1 MKQVYKDEMKQ
12 VYKDEMKQVYNGDEV
27 IVRRMSSEYREGS
40 CMILDMTGG
49 LNRINVP
56 WAVAVEIAKGI
67 LKVEGDSTL
76 KTYDTNTTSTGLR
89 AAPPEYGGMM

>member
-1 MKQVYKDEMKQ
+1 
-12 VYKDEMKQVYNGDEV
+12 MKQVYNGDE
-27 IVRRMSSEYREGS
+27 IIARKISSEHREGD
-40 CMILDMTGG
+40 CLIVDLDRGA
-49 LNRINVP
+49 RINLP

-67 LKVEGDSTL
+67 LKVEDDSTL